1 MLEAIHFASLG
12 RSQRAVK
19 EADLIRWEQTQAFI
33 HLSFEKLGVEQTVA
47 FELQVNKPRRII
59 LNDHPIKIK
68 QLIGRFNTVLFAPE
82 DLFLIKGSPVNRQ
95 KLGVEQSIAF
105 ELSRDK
111 PRRIILNDQPIK
123 IKQLIGKFNTVLFAP
138 EDLFLIKGSP
148 VNRRKFLDAEI
159 SQASPVYFAD
169 LLTYNKILTQ
179 RNSLLKLIKD
189 GQAKPDSLA
198 LWNEQITN
206 AAVKIIEKRIDSIKK
221 ISQLANE
228 LQQKISA
235 QLENL
240 SIVYELH
247 GVEDI
252 ESVKSDISAWYQ
264 KKMSDKQQLDIIRGS
279 TSFGPHIDDI
289 KFLIN
294 GRDLR
299 SFGSQGQQRT
309 AVLALK
315 LSELEFLREETGSY
329 PILLLDDVM
338 SELDE
343 QRRSQLLD
351 FLNRQ
356 HIQTFITATDSA
368 YFPKDSI
375 ADYFNVNSGKI
386 SLR

>member
-1 MLEAIHFASLG
+1 MQIRNIALKDFRNFDELTLKPQAVINVFLGNNAQGKTNLLEAIHFASLG

-82 DLFLIKGSPVNRQ
+82 DLFLIKGSPVNR
-95 KLGVEQSIAF
+95 
-105 ELSRDK
+105 
-111 PRRIILNDQPIK
+111 
-123 IKQLIGKFNTVLFAP
+123 
-138 EDLFLIKGSP
+138 
-148 VNRRKFLDAEI
+148 RKFLDAEI

-206 AAVKIIEKRIDSIKK
+206 VAVKIIEKRIDSIKK

-252 ESVKSDISAWYQ
+252 ESVKADISAWYQ

-315 LSELEFLREETGSY
+315 LSELEFLKEETGSY

-351 FLNRQ
+351 FLYRQ

-368 YFPKDSI
+368 YFPKEAV

-386 SLR
+386 SLRYNF